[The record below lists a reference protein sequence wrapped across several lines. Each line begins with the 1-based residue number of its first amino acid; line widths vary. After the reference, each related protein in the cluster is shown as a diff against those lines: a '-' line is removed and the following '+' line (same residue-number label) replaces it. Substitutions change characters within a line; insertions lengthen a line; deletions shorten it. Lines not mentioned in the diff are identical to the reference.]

1 MLEKLK
7 RWRWAILIAALFILG
22 LGYSFWPEAVPVDT
36 GEVTRGPMTV
46 GITDDGVTRVH
57 DAYIVSAP
65 VSGYVTRI
73 EIEPGDRVVA
83 RETIIA
89 RMAGRPSTP
98 LDTRSRR
105 ELQNALAAARA
116 AERSARARTQ
126 SAIASLDLARR
137 ELARAEALAER
148 GFLPQSR
155 LDAARTEAAARGA
168 ALAAAR
174 ANVEQNRSE
183 VGRIRASLNEPA
195 TGTPTGSGPVAVRS
209 PTSGTILRILHES
222 EGVVAE
228 GTPLVEIGDPE
239 QIEIVVDLLSREA
252 VRVRPGAPVAITRWG
267 GEEVLAGRIRRIEPF
282 GELKISALGIEEQR
296 VNVII
301 DFNEPLES
309 IARLGHGYQVD
320 ATITVWSREDAL
332 RVPIGA
338 IFRSG
343 ADWHVYVVS
352 GGRAVER
359 PVEIGHINDE
369 HAEVL
374 GGLDEDEEVIVNPG
388 NRVAD
393 GRRIT
398 NRN

>member
-1 MLEKLK
+1 MLEDLK

-22 LGYSFWPEAVPVDT
+22 LAYSFWPEAVPVDT
-36 GEVTRGPMTV
+36 GDVTRGPMTV

-57 DAYIVSAP
+57 DSYIVSAP

-73 EIEPGDRVVA
+73 EIEPGDPVVA
-83 RETIIA
+83 RDTVIA

-116 AERSARARTQ
+116 AERSAREQVR
-126 SAIASLDLARR
+126 SEIASLDLARH
-137 ELARAEALAER
+137 ELARAETLAER

-155 LDAARTEAAARGA
+155 LDAARAEADARRA
-168 ALAAAR
+168 ALAVAR
-174 ANVEQNRSE
+174 TKIEQNRSE
-183 VGRIRASLNEPA
+183 AGRIRASLNEPA
-195 TGTPTGSGPVAVRS
+195 AGTPTGRGPVAVRS
-209 PTSGTILRILHES
+209 PTTGTVLRVLHES

-252 VRVRPGAPVAITRWG
+252 VRVRPGAPVAIIRWG
-267 GEEVLAGRIRRIEPF
+267 GDDALAGRIRRVEPF

-301 DFNEPLES
+301 DFDEPPES

-320 ATITVWSREDAL
+320 VTITVWSRDDAL

-352 GGRAVER
+352 GSRAIEQ
-359 PVEIGHINDE
+359 PVEIGRINDE

-374 GGLDEDEEVIVNPG
+374 GGLEERDEVILNPG

-398 NRN
+398 RRD